1 MKRQRRR
8 VKEWPAIHVFSPI
21 KRYAALLEFRW
32 DAGLCWSFLCSKRRT
47 GATAIPEGGSV

>member
-1 MKRQRRR
+1 MKMRR